1 MKFEKSKF
9 CAMLA
14 NYAETEI
21 VPKITSG
28 NSNLISDNTAKVI
41 ALTAISLFKRSDSIQ
56 NKIFKKYPLIDCL
69 FDEEGMIDPDEL
81 IDALSDSLDR
91 FGEFEITVLNQKFK
105 FKASDVKTLK
115 KYMNWSED
123 KHV

>member
-28 NSNLISDNTAKVI
+28 NSNFISDNTAKVI

>member
-1 MKFEKSKF
+1 MKYEKSKF

-41 ALTAISLFKRSDSIQ
+41 ALTAVSLFKRSDSIQ
-56 NKIFKKYPLIDCL
+56 NKILKKYPIIDCL
-69 FDEEGMIDPDEL
+69 IDDEGCIDPDEL
-81 IDALSDSLDR
+81 IDALADSLDR
-91 FGEFEITVLNQKFK
+91 FGEFEITILNQKFK
-105 FKASDVKTLK
+105 FKASDIKTLK
-115 KYMNWSED
+115 KYMNWSD
-123 KHV
+123 KKDV

>member
-28 NSNLISDNTAKVI
+28 NSGLISDSTAKVI
-41 ALTAISLFKRSDSIQ
+41 ALTAVSLFKRSDSIQ
-56 NKIFKKYPLIDCL
+56 NKIFKKYPIIDCL
-69 FDEEGMIDPDEL
+69 FDEDGLIDPDEL

-91 FGEFEITVLNQKFK
+91 FGDFEITILNQKFK
-105 FKASDVKTLK
+105 FKASDIKTLK
-115 KYMNWSED
+115 KYMNWSEAKD
-123 KHV
+123 V

>member
-1 MKFEKSKF
+1 MKYERPKF

-28 NSNLISDNTAKVI
+28 NSTFISDNTAKAI

-69 FDEEGMIDPDEL
+69 FDEDGSIDPDEL

-91 FGEFEITVLNQKFK
+91 FGDFEITVLNQKFK
-105 FKASDVKTLK
+105 FKSSDVKTLK
-115 KYMNWSED
+115 KYMDWGENKD
-123 KHV
+123 V

>member
-1 MKFEKSKF
+1 
-9 CAMLA
+9 MLA

>member
-28 NSNLISDNTAKVI
+28 NSGLISDSTAKVI
-41 ALTAISLFKRSDSIQ
+41 ALTAVSLFKRSDSIQ
-56 NKIFKKYPLIDCL
+56 NKIFKKYPIIDCL
-69 FDEEGMIDPDEL
+69 FDEDGMIDPDEL

-91 FGEFEITVLNQKFK
+91 FGDFEITILNQKFK
-105 FKASDVKTLK
+105 FKASDIKTLK
-115 KYMNWSED
+115 KYMNWSEA
-123 KHV
+123 KNV

>member
-28 NSNLISDNTAKVI
+28 NSGLISDSTAKVI
-41 ALTAISLFKRSDSIQ
+41 ALTAVSLFKRSDSIQ
-56 NKIFKKYPLIDCL
+56 NKIFKKYPVIDCL
-69 FDEEGMIDPDEL
+69 FDEDGMIDPDEL

-91 FGEFEITVLNQKFK
+91 FGDFEITILNQKFK
-105 FKASDVKTLK
+105 FKASDIKTLK
-115 KYMNWSED
+115 KYMNWSEVKD
-123 KHV
+123 V

>member
-9 CAMLA
+9 CTMLA

-28 NSNLISDNTAKVI
+28 NSGLISDSTAKVI
-41 ALTAISLFKRSDSIQ
+41 ALTAVSLFKRSDSIQ
-56 NKIFKKYPLIDCL
+56 NKIFKKYPIIDCL
-69 FDEEGMIDPDEL
+69 FDEDGLIDPDEL

-91 FGEFEITVLNQKFK
+91 FGDFEITILNQKFK
-105 FKASDVKTLK
+105 FKASDIKTLK
-115 KYMNWSED
+115 KYMNWSETKD
-123 KHV
+123 V

>member
-21 VPKITSG
+21 IPKITSG
-28 NSNLISDNTAKVI
+28 NSNLISDSTAKVI
-41 ALTAISLFKRSDSIQ
+41 ALTAVSLFKRSDSIQ
-56 NKIFKKYPLIDCL
+56 NKILKKYPIIDCL
-69 FDEEGMIDPDEL
+69 FDEDGKIDTDEL
-81 IDALSDSLDR
+81 IDALSDALDR
-91 FGEFEITVLNQKFK
+91 FGEFEITILNQKFK

-115 KYMNWSED
+115 KYMNWSD
-123 KHV
+123 SKDV

>member
-1 MKFEKSKF
+1 MKYEKSKF

-21 VPKITSG
+21 IPKITSG
-28 NSNLISDNTAKVI
+28 NSNLISDTTAKVL
-41 ALTAISLFKRSDSIQ
+41 ALTTISLFKRSDSIQ

-69 FDEEGMIDPDEL
+69 FDEEGFIDTDEL
-81 IDALSDSLDR
+81 IDALTDSLDR
-91 FGEFEITVLNQKFK
+91 FGEFEITLLNQKFK

-115 KYMNWSED
+115 KYMNWSD
-123 KHV
+123 KSNV

>member
-28 NSNLISDNTAKVI
+28 NSGLISDSTAKVI
-41 ALTAISLFKRSDSIQ
+41 ALTAVSLFKRSDSIQ
-56 NKIFKKYPLIDCL
+56 NKIFKKYPIIDCL
-69 FDEEGMIDPDEL
+69 FDEDGMIDPDEL

-91 FGEFEITVLNQKFK
+91 FGDFEITILNQKFK
-105 FKASDVKTLK
+105 FKASDIKTLK
-115 KYMNWSED
+115 KYMNWSEAKD
-123 KHV
+123 V

>member
-1 MKFEKSKF
+1 MKYERSKF
-9 CAMLA
+9 CTMLA

-28 NSNLISDNTAKVI
+28 NSGFISDNTAKAI

-56 NKIFKKYPLIDCL
+56 NKIFKKYPIIDCL
-69 FDEEGMIDPDEL
+69 FDEDGMIDPDEL
-81 IDALSDSLDR
+81 IDALSDALDR
-91 FGEFEITVLNQKFK
+91 FGDFEITILNQKFK

-115 KYMNWSED
+115 KYMNWGEE
-123 KHV
+123 KNV